1 MENGI
6 ALVLA
11 IAVLGGILWI
21 AKRFLKPV
29 KGPLPGCCSGRGN
42 RDINC

>member
-1 MENGI
+1 MENFI
-6 ALVLA
+6 AVVLA

-29 KGPLPGCCSGRGN
+29 KGPLPDCCSGRGN
-42 RDINC
+42 RDLQG